1 MGIKDQTDNKGL
13 YTIKINQLTSLSVSP
28 RCLKEQNM
36 VIAIYHSHPDF
47 VSNTISG
54 ISNEVVGDHPSP
66 NETPFVIAN
75 NEKVWYGDLNIPHM
89 NIKLKAAMV
98 TLTKAK
104 SLFIKFL
111 LMSTDKKNQGQLKD
125 AKEWHLLVI
134 PVSKTRAETIK
145 TSNEATSLSEKEC
158 IPVSILRIQVK
169 TEVRKNQKLQ
179 KQNRGV
185 EIEWPLN
192 QSAKR
197 QRLEMEY
204 FQKKRSKLAKM
215 SDEDLKQKVAKM
227 Q

>member
-1 MGIKDQTDNKGL
+1 M
-13 YTIKINQLTSLSVSP
+13 
-28 RCLKEQNM
+28 
-36 VIAIYHSHPDF
+36 
-47 VSNTISG
+47 
-54 ISNEVVGDHPSP
+54 
-66 NETPFVIAN
+66 
-75 NEKVWYGDLNIPHM
+75 
-89 NIKLKAAMV
+89 
-98 TLTKAK
+98 
-104 SLFIKFL
+104 
-111 LMSTDKKNQGQLKD
+111 
-125 AKEWHLLVI
+125 VI

-145 TSNEATSLSEKEC
+145 TSNEQTSLSEKEC

-169 TEVRKNQKLQ
+169 TEARKNQKLQ